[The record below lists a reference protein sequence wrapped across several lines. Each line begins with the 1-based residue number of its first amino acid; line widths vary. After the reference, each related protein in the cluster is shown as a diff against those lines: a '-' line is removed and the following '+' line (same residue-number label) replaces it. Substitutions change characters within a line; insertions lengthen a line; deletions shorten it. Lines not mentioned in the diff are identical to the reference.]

1 MQLEMAGQ
9 MADYGFKLSF
19 NLEKI
24 VTTSNFELFS
34 YGCALAALATGTPR
48 MPGQFAHQTLTGV
61 RQAPPTVT
69 HCRPSSRDNGDIQ
82 LR

>member
-24 VTTSNFELFS
+24 TTTSNFELFS
-34 YGCALAALATGTPR
+34 YSCMLAALATGTPR
-48 MPGQFAHQTLTGV
+48 MSGQFACQTSTGV
-61 RQAPPTVT
+61 GQAPPTVT
-69 HCRPSSRDNGDIQ
+69 HCRPSSRDNGDI
-82 LR
+82 